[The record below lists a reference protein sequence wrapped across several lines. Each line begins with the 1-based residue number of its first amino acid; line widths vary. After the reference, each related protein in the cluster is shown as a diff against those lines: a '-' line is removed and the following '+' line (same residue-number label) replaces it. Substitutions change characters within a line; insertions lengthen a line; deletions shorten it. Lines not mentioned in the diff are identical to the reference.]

1 MSAGKTVIGNQ
12 YSGVRYG
19 GTSSERNAPP
29 LDTRPSTLARFG
41 FRIFI
46 CVWRSVSLFFLAL
59 CVGIPAAAQGQ
70 ASLPHKVRCP
80 SPANPVNLHF
90 ECVGRAF
97 EFGEETLTK
106 DWAGL
111 RTELSELGIKPTASY
126 TTDLMGNPGGGQS
139 RGFTYSGTVQISI
152 FWDFAKLL
160 HLAGLSFNIGGAW
173 STGRNLSADHIGNNF
188 WVQSAY
194 TAPGDG
200 SNNLT
205 LGQVYLQQQLFDNSL
220 IFAGGRLAPATTF
233 ATMPV
238 LNNYLNQGINPV
250 PGSVWTNDDTFTSYP
265 PGVEWGAQAI
275 YNLSPAFQVA
285 AGVFNTNQSS
295 ALGGKG
301 GLNFTLQQGNR
312 GVLTLFQVSYFLN
325 HAPDDKGLPG
335 QYSFGGFY
343 DSNRF
348 TSLSNPNATESGT
361 YSVYGIFQQM
371 VYRDGEAGSQKGLTV
386 WGEINLAPKS
396 SVNTMP
402 YFVGAGLS
410 YQGLLPGREDDIA
423 AAGVIYGTFS
433 RYIPRTTAETVVEAN
448 YQITLNRWL
457 SITPDIQYVIKPS
470 GSSAIKNALVLG
482 TQVAIVF

>member
-1 MSAGKTVIGNQ
+1 MKGFRFQV
-12 YSGVRYG
+12 SGVSYG
-19 GTSSERNAPP
+19 GMSDESSFPP
-29 LDTRPSTLARFG
+29 LDTRRSILARLG
-41 FRIFI
+41 FRIFVF
-46 CVWRSVSLFFLAL
+46 VWRSVSLFFLAL
-59 CVGIPAAAQGQ
+59 SLCVGTSAAAQGQ

-90 ECVGRAF
+90 ECVGRGF
-97 EFGEETLTK
+97 DFVEETLTK

-111 RTELSELGIKPTASY
+111 RTDLSELGIKPTASY

-173 STGRNLSADHIGNNF
+173 STGKNLSAEHIGNNF

-194 TAPGDG
+194 TAPGNG
-200 SNNLT
+200 ANNLT
-205 LGQVYLQQQLFDNSL
+205 LGQIYLQQQLFDNSL
-220 IFAGGRLAPATTF
+220 IFAAGRLAPATTF

-238 LNNYLNQGINPV
+238 LNNYINQGINPV
-250 PGSVWTNDDTFTSYP
+250 PGSLWTNDDTFTSYP

-301 GLNFTLQQGNR
+301 GVNFALQQGNR
-312 GVLTLFQVSYFLN
+312 GVLTLVQLSYFLN
-325 HAPDDKGLPG
+325 HAPDDKGVPG

-348 TSLSNPNATESGT
+348 ASLNNPNSTKSGL
-361 YSVYGIFQQM
+361 YSIYGMFQQM
-371 VYRDGEAGSQKGLTV
+371 IYRDGEAGSQKGLTV
-386 WGEINLAPKS
+386 WGETALAPRS
-396 SVNTMP
+396 IVSFMP
-402 YFVGAGLS
+402 YFIGGGLS
-410 YQGLLPGREDDIA
+410 YQGAIPRRDDDIA
-423 AAGVIYGTFS
+423 SAGVIYGTFS
-433 RYIPRTTAETVVEAN
+433 RYIPRTTAETVIEVN
-448 YQITLNRWL
+448 YQITL
-457 SITPDIQYVIKPS
+457 IA
-470 GSSAIKNALVLG
+470 GSR
-482 TQVAIVF
+482 